1 MSGDVTSVAAA
12 SEELSASILE
22 IAKQVEGSSSVTAR
36 AVAEVQTADT
46 AVAAVVESKSAAD
59 IVLSAPS
66 KLSDQSGS
74 LSKAVGQYLKMARG
88 S

>member
-59 IVLSAPS
+59 IVLLASR

>member
-1 MSGDVTSVAAA
+1 MSGDVTS
-12 SEELSASILE
+12 
-22 IAKQVEGSSSVTAR
+22 
-36 AVAEVQTADT
+36 
-46 AVAAVVESKSAAD
+46 VAAVVESKSAAD
-59 IVLSAPS
+59 IVLSASS

>member
-1 MSGDVTSVAAA
+1 MSGDVTSAAA
-12 SEELSASILE
+12 AAEELSASILE

-74 LSKAVGQYLKMARG
+74 LSKAVGQYLKMDRR